1 MCGRYVRRSDKQK
14 LAEAFHLGKLP
25 PDFVLAPDYNVAPK
39 TFQPVIRLNRETG
52 ERELTQMRWGL
63 IPFWSK
69 DDKIAYKTTN
79 ARAETIATNNVFKE
93 AFRRRHCLVPADL
106 FYEWQNL
113 NPEDEKRKNT
123 QPYAIGRK
131 DGEPMAFAGLWE
143 SWIDKNDGKPLET
156 FTIITTDP
164 NALMEPLHDRMPV
177 ILPRS
182 DYDRWLAPVDPAKP
196 PVDLLRPHAA
206 EEMTPWKVGKAVG
219 NVQNV
224 GPELCMEWSGPSDS
238 LFA

>member
-39 TFQPVIRLNRETG
+39 TFQPIIRLNAETG

-63 IPFWSK
+63 IPYWSK
-69 DDKIAYKTTN
+69 DDKIAFKTTN
-79 ARAETIATNNVFKE
+79 ARAETVATNNVFKE
-93 AFRRRHCLVPADL
+93 AFKRRHCLVPADL

-113 NPEDEKRKNT
+113 NPADEKRKNT

-143 SWIDKNDGKPLET
+143 SWIDKRDGKPLET

-182 DYDRWLAPVDPAKP
+182 DYDRWLAPVDPVRP

-206 EEMTPWKVGKAVG
+206 EEMKAWKVDKAVG
-219 NVQNV
+219 NVRNV
-224 GPELCMEWSGPSDS
+224 GPELCMEWDGPSDS